1 MRSLEGSRDRK
12 FSSSEGYEPGLALQ
26 ESVHEN
32 VLSLMMNRADRAE
45 ILGYLAAEGNEY
57 HYAQTHLE
65 IFSH

>member
-12 FSSSEGYEPGLALQ
+12 FSSSEGYELGLALQ

>member
-1 MRSLEGSRDRK
+1 
-12 FSSSEGYEPGLALQ
+12 
-26 ESVHEN
+26 
-32 VLSLMMNRADRAE
+32 MMNRADRAE